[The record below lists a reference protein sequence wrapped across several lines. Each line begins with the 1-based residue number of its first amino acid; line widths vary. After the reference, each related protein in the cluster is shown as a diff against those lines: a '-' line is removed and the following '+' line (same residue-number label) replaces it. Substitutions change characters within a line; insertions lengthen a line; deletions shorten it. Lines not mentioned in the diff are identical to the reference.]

1 MFQLAQTRQKS
12 SSHDVISRIFKF
24 QPVEILSVSGDCIR
38 FTFKIRQ
45 TVTGTS
51 VIRQFHDF
59 FWRVLT
65 FETNVRRARQGEPRE
80 ERT

>member
-1 MFQLAQTRQKS
+1 MAQTRQKL

-24 QPVEILSVSGDCIR
+24 QQIEILSVSGDCIR

-45 TVTGTS
+45 TVAGTS

-59 FWRVLT
+59 LAGF
-65 FETNVRRARQGEPRE
+65 
-80 ERT
+80 